1 MTQVVQGILIPF
13 LGTTLGAACTVF
25 EKQSSNQCTADF
37 NGLCCWNYDRCL
49 CLESV
54 DSSFRAGI

>member
-13 LGTTLGAACTVF
+13 LGTTLGAACALF
-25 EKQSSNQCTADF
+25 LKSSNQCTADF
-37 NGLCCWNYDRCL
+37 NRLCCWNYDRCFR
-49 CLESV
+49 LESV